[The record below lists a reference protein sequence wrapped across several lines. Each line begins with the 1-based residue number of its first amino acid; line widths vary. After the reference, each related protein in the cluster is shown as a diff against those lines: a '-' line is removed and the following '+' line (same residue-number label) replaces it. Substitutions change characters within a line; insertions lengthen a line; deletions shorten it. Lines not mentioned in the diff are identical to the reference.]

1 MTESRKTRKKVTPLS
16 ASFRQFSM
24 TFESTG
30 LLGLTSAE
38 RMKVVTQL
46 ARLLML
52 AAGVAAEE
60 SDDER

>member
-1 MTESRKTRKKVTPLS
+1 MNEPKKRRKTVRLPPLRS
-16 ASFRQFSM
+16 GQLNIG
-24 TFESTG
+24 FESIG

-38 RMKVVTQL
+38 RMKAISQL

-60 SDDER
+60 RDHER